1 MMLKLTVNF
10 VQGVWLILHFLQ
22 LFLPFSHGLLLILG
36 GESIVYNTRLV
47 LKDLQLT
54 RPPQWSVE
62 ELILLGYL
70 VIVLFL
76 FADNLLGMIIINE
89 LIFVCFRGYL

>member
-1 MMLKLTVNF
+1 MLKLTVNF
-10 VQGVWLILHFLQ
+10 VQGVWLLLHFLQ

-54 RPPQWSVE
+54 RPPQ
-62 ELILLGYL
+62 
-70 VIVLFL
+70 
-76 FADNLLGMIIINE
+76 
-89 LIFVCFRGYL
+89 